1 MNYKISKILYGIF
14 VVSILANCDQDHFT
28 GFDIWYGEEQSFGFP
43 GNPQRA
49 INVLGN
55 VSYRDSLTTL
65 EYSLNGGEW
74 QKLSEGADGRR
85 LARQGDFNIEI
96 LRKDLQEGKNNVI
109 IRMEDAAGNKAQT
122 KILVNY
128 TSGNTWPL
136 PYEVD
141 WNDVDELQKVTCIT
155 DGKWKLVTDGIRTV
169 ESYYDRML
177 AFGDSTWVDFEI
189 ETSVIFHDY
198 AMPEPAP
205 PTFGV
210 SHAALAMRW
219 PGHDDDGK
227 QPRVKWYPLGA
238 TCEMQLKPS
247 LDSCRWRI
255 LGGGS
260 KTEDIHR
267 LKQIEL
273 GKKYMMKSRVESQ
286 EDDSTL
292 YSVKLWMAGQPE
304 PGEWDLQA
312 KEGTEDVQYGSG
324 LLISHN
330 TDVTFGNVKFSPIDK
345 K

>member
-1 MNYKISKILYGIF
+1 MVAVILQ
-14 VVSILANCDQDHFT
+14 VKCVNDHS

-55 VSYRDSLTTL
+55 VSYNDSLVLL
-65 EYSLNGGEW
+65 EFSLNGGDWE
-74 QKLSEGADGRR
+74 QLSTGEDGRR
-85 LARQGDFNIEI
+85 LAREGDFNIEI
-96 LRKDLQEGKNNVI
+96 LRKELQEGVNTVT
-109 IRMEDAAGNKAQT
+109 IRMEDAVGNKART
-122 KILVNY
+122 KVKVSY

-136 PYEVD
+136 PYEVN
-141 WNDVDELQKVTCIT
+141 WNEVDELQNVTCIT
-155 DGKWKLVTDGIRTV
+155 DGKWKLVPDGIRTV
-169 ESYYDRML
+169 ESYYDRIL
-177 AFGDSTWVDFEI
+177 AFGDSTWKDFEI
-189 ETSVIFHDY
+189 ETTVIFHDY

-255 LGGGS
+255 LGDGT

-273 GKKYMMKSRVESQ
+273 GKKYSMKSSVETLP
-286 EDDSTL
+286 DDSTQ
-292 YSVKLWMAGQPE
+292 YSVKFWEYGLTE
-304 PGEWDLQA
+304 PAEWDLQA
-312 KEGTEDVQYGSG
+312 KEGPDDIKYGSG

-330 TDVTFGNVKFSPIDK
+330 TNVTFGSVKFTPIDNK
-345 K
+345 